1 MVTNE
6 KTINKYKN
14 KLFSKIVSRGKKITR
29 EEDYN
34 KAEVLLNKELEKLR
48 QQSLIEKLKEKK
60 NETENLLN
68 KSKNTLKGKLLDN
81 DLELLLDTLLEIR
94 TNIIKEGNDS
104 LAEEKFESLA
114 GILEKKIS
122 EKFGKETEETKKIAE
137 ELENIHQIQK
147 EVTYLDEII
156 QSKSTQWEV
165 RSELPLKE

>member
-60 NETENLLN
+60 NESENLLN

-114 GILEKKIS
+114 GILEKKIR

-156 QSKSTQWEV
+156 QSKSTQ
-165 RSELPLKE
+165 

>member
-60 NETENLLN
+60 NESENLLN

-122 EKFGKETEETKKIAE
+122 EKFGEETKNIAE

-156 QSKSTQWEV
+156 QSKSTQ
-165 RSELPLKE
+165 